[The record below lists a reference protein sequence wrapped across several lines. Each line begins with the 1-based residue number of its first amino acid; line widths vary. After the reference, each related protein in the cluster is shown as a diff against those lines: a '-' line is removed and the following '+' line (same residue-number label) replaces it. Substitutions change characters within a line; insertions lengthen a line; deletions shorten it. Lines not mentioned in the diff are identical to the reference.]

1 MTTNLPAV
9 PSMISDD
16 VLSEVKSFDDVL
28 ALFNLSGIVAESMKD
43 YGAGFDMV
51 EKSTLV
57 GVDFMAVQWRFIDG
71 DFGDSGDKF
80 VYVQAMTK
88 HGEKV
93 SFTDGSTGIKDQ
105 LQNVTSQ
112 RMTRGHAFPT
122 AGLLVMG
129 GLVRSDY
136 TVKIPNKN
144 GELVPTPATTFYLS
158 E

>member
-43 YGAGFDMV
+43 DGAGFDMV

-57 GVDFMAVQWRFIDG
+57 
-71 DFGDSGDKF
+71 GDSGDKF